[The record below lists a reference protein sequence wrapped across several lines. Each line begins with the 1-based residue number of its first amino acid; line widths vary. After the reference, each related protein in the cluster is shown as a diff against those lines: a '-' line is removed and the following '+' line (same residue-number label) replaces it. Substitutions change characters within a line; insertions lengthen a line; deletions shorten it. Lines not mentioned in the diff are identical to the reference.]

1 MIGKLAALEA
11 RQISDVTSPLCLAI
25 LDSAKVPIKV
35 FVMDLWCYTPQYD
48 RYLCESLQGVNIDVT
63 LGSVCPY
70 QDVEYFARHGLRN
83 DPGLLDLVP
92 KLRIPNDT
100 LRRTLMLVESC
111 VNMAALLARFSV
123 SKPDIIHVQW
133 TPLLRKVPFELWL
146 LKFAKGLGIKLV
158 YTVHNLLPHD
168 SGTRFLSLFKHVY
181 NEMDALICHTEEAS
195 NSLVHEFSVDPKRI
209 WVIPHGPLLHD
220 LKRDSTQMAKSRL
233 NLPPDVPVVLWQGF
247 IRPYKGLDF
256 LLQAWHKI
264 AAQGLRACLLIVGSG
279 EREMLEDLQEQVTR
293 LNLQESVRLD
303 LRFVPDEELATYYQ
317 AADILTYPYRDVT
330 TSGALMTALAYNKPI
345 VATNLPG
352 FREILRDLANA
363 LLVNYG
369 DVDALSNSLALLIRE
384 PGERRRLAA
393 AITALHDFNNWDR
406 IAKET
411 RQCYA
416 TVLRTATSRSV
427 ARSHDV
433 ASPHAFE

>member
-1 MIGKLAALEA
+1 MSSNLAALEA
-11 RQISDVTSPLCLAI
+11 FAVSDVTSPVRLAV
-25 LDSAKVPIKV
+25 LDSATAPIKV

-48 RYLCESLQGVNIDVT
+48 RYLCESLQNVNVIAT

-83 DPGLLDLVP
+83 DPGLVDLVP
-92 KLRIPNDT
+92 KLQIQNDT
-100 LRRTLMLVESC
+100 VRRALMLIESC
-111 VNMAALLARFSV
+111 INMAVLAARFSV

-133 TPLLRKVPFELWL
+133 TPLARKVPFELWF
-146 LKFAKGLGIKLV
+146 LKFAKRLGIKLV

-168 SGTRFLSLFKHVY
+168 SGTRFLSLFKRVY
-181 NEMDALICHTEEAS
+181 SEMDALICHTEEAK
-195 NSLVHEFSVDPKRI
+195 NGLIHEFSVDPQRI

-220 LKRDSTQMAKSRL
+220 LKRDSTQVAKSRL
-233 NLPPDVPVVLWQGF
+233 GFPADVPLVLWQGF

-264 AAQGLRACLLIVGSG
+264 TTQGLRAHLLIAGTG
-279 EREMLEDLQEQVTR
+279 EHEMLESLQEDVTR
-293 LNLQESVRLD
+293 LGLQASVRLD
-303 LRFVPDEELATYYQ
+303 LRFVPDQELATYYQ

-352 FREILRDLANA
+352 FREILRNNANA

-369 DVDALSNSLALLIRE
+369 DVDALSDSLAILIRE
-384 PGERRRLAA
+384 PEERRRLAA
-393 AITALHDFNNWDR
+393 GTTALSDFNKWDR
-406 IAKET
+406 IANET
-411 RQCYA
+411 RQCYTA
-416 TVLRTATSRSV
+416 VLRTSV
-427 ARSHDV
+427 SH
-433 ASPHAFE
+433 SQ